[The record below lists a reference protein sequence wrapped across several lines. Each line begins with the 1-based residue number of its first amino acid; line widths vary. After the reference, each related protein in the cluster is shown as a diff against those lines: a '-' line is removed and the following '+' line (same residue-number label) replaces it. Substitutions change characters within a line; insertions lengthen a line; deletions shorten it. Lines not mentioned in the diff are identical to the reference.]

1 MLIRRS
7 RIQKN
12 NFLKEA
18 VPHMQSLYWTS
29 LSLAKNHAVAE
40 DLVQDT
46 YREAWISF
54 ACYEPGSNCKAWLY
68 RILFRQWG
76 KQCRQSRPFREIDVA
91 EVPEYH
97 VAFEPGFDKVL
108 EGKEILEIAGTLPK
122 DYQTILVLADVEGFS
137 YREIS
142 ELLEIPIG
150 TVMSRLNRSRSLLR
164 RKLSRG
170 CQERNTA

>member
-7 RIQKN
+7 RIQRN

-18 VPHMQSLYWTS
+18 LPQMQSVYWMS
-29 LSLAKNHAVAE
+29 LSLTKNHAVAE

-46 YREAWISF
+46 YREAWTSF
-54 ACYEPGSNCKAWLY
+54 ARYEPGSNCKAWLF

-76 KQCRQSRPFREIDVA
+76 KQCRSRPFREIDVA
-91 EVPEYH
+91 DVPESR
-97 VAFEPGFDKVL
+97 VAAEPGFDKVL
-108 EGKEILEIAGTLPK
+108 EGEEILEIAGTLPK

-150 TVMSRLNRSRSLLR
+150 TVMSRLNRARSLLR

-170 CQERNTA
+170 YQERNTA

>member
-1 MLIRRS
+1 M
-7 RIQKN
+7 K
-12 NFLKEA
+12 
-18 VPHMQSLYWTS
+18 SLYWMS

-46 YREAWISF
+46 YREAWTSF
-54 ACYEPGSNCKAWLY
+54 TGYEPGSNCKAWLF

-76 KQCRQSRPFREIDVA
+76 KQRRQARPFREIDMA
-91 EVPEYH
+91 EVPESR
-97 VAFEPGFDKVL
+97 VAAEPGFDKAL

-122 DYQTILVLADVEGFS
+122 DYKTILVLADVEGFR

-150 TVMSRLNRSRSLLR
+150 TVMSRLNRARRLLR
-164 RKLSRG
+164 KKLSRG
-170 CQERNTA
+170 YQERNTA

>member
-1 MLIRRS
+1 MQR
-7 RIQKN
+7 N

-18 VPHMQSLYWTS
+18 LPHMQPLYWMS

-46 YREAWISF
+46 YREAWTSF
-54 ACYEPGSNCKAWLY
+54 ARYEPGSNCKAWLF

-76 KQCRQSRPFREIDVA
+76 KQRRQARPFREIDVS
-91 EVPEYH
+91 EVPESR
-97 VAFEPGFDKVL
+97 VAAEPGFDKAL
-108 EGKEILEIAGTLPK
+108 EGKEILEIARTLPK
-122 DYQTILVLADVEGFS
+122 DYQTILALADVEGFS

-150 TVMSRLNRSRSLLR
+150 TVMSRLNRARSLLR
-164 RKLSRG
+164 KKLSRG
-170 CQERNTA
+170 YQERNTS

>member
-1 MLIRRS
+1 
-7 RIQKN
+7 
-12 NFLKEA
+12 
-18 VPHMQSLYWTS
+18 MQSLYWIS
-29 LSLAKNHAVAE
+29 LSLAKNHALAE

-46 YREAWISF
+46 YREAWMSF
-54 ACYEPGSNCKAWLY
+54 ARYEPGSNCKAWLF

-76 KQCRQSRPFREIDVA
+76 KQRRQSQPFREIDVA
-91 EVPEYH
+91 EVPESR
-97 VAFEPGFDKVL
+97 VAAEPGFDKAL

-122 DYQTILVLADVEGFS
+122 DYQAILVLADVEGFS

-150 TVMSRLNRSRSLLR
+150 TVMSRLNRARSLLR

-170 CQERNTA
+170 YEERNTA